1 MKIKTLHFKLLWR
14 YSAVILSIVLIF
26 MIFLYLIWG
35 NTLQANA
42 SNELLADC
50 DNITT
55 VLDTQM
61 DIMDEM
67 SKRIV
72 NSRDVVSLFTEDLY
86 SYNAESLKNRG
97 KFSQALFDIIKL
109 SFDHMELNMFD
120 ICGRYV
126 YVGMHSSFQ
135 KTDENLVESLLW
147 GNECLNDYGKKSIL
161 PVGTPVLNSPE
172 EPVISLCRAFATENP
187 TKETAILEIQIHY
200 PYISQIIEN
209 AIHNQNNLK
218 KILVYDKEGT
228 LIYPHGTSV
237 SADFQEQIYK
247 IIKNPS
253 PDSSTELL
261 FHGKGKD
268 TVFFTYKTSALTDW
282 TVFVSES
289 ERDLF
294 AAFFQFRT
302 LVALATVMI
311 LILTLLITNHIA
323 AKISTPIQQLANAT
337 CALELNNLENFS
349 IPACQDAFLELNTL
363 YHSFEQMK
371 NNLSTSL
378 QEVVAA
384 HTAVVDAQMLALQSQ
399 MNPHFLYNT
408 LATISVLA
416 EDAETEKIVDICD
429 DFSLLLRYI
438 SSDSGKC
445 VNLSQEIL
453 HTQSYINIIK
463 IKYENRIQFHMNIEE
478 TLMELPVPKLIV
490 QPLVENCIK
499 YALNVEP
506 PWHIYINTWKEDSC
520 WRIQVRDNGLGF
532 SEEFLTDFYSKLN
545 RLLENNSLSELS
557 ISGLGL
563 LNLYMRL
570 YLRYK
575 KDMFFELQNLPEGGA
590 CVTVGGTIIS
600 EMEAHK

>member
-1 MKIKTLHFKLLWR
+1 MKPKTLHFKLLWR
-14 YSAVILSIVLIF
+14 YSAVILSIILIF
-26 MIFLYLIWG
+26 MILLYLIWG
-35 NTLQANA
+35 NTLQTNA

-61 DIMDEM
+61 DLMDEM

-72 NSRDVVSLFTEDLY
+72 NSREIVSLYTQDLY
-86 SYNAESLKNRG
+86 SYSADALANRG
-97 KFSQALFDIIKL
+97 QFSQALFDIIKL

-120 ICGRYV
+120 TSGRYV
-126 YVGMHSSFQ
+126 YVGMNSSFE
-135 KTDENLVESLLW
+135 KREGNLVSALPW

-161 PVGTPVLNSPE
+161 PAGTPVLNSPE

-187 TKETAILEIQIHY
+187 TKETAILELQIHY
-200 PYISQIIEN
+200 PYICQIIEG

-218 KILVYDKEGT
+218 KILVYDKKGA
-228 LIYPHGTSV
+228 LIYPETASV
-237 SADFQEQIYK
+237 SSDFQQQIYK
-247 IIKNPS
+247 IVKHPDS
-253 PDSSTELL
+253 DSSTELL
-261 FHGKGKD
+261 SHGKGKD

-282 TVFVSES
+282 TVFVSQS
-289 ERDLF
+289 EKDLF

-302 LVALATVMI
+302 LIVFATAMI
-311 LILTLLITNHIA
+311 LILTLFITNHIA
-323 AKISTPIQQLANAT
+323 TRISAPIQQLANAT
-337 CALELNNLENFS
+337 CTLELNNLENFS
-349 IPACQDAFLELNTL
+349 VPACQDAFLELNTL

-378 QEVVAA
+378 SEVVAA

-416 EDAETEKIVDICD
+416 EDEETEKIVDICD

-445 VNLSQEIL
+445 VKLSQEIL

-463 IKYENRIQFHMNIEE
+463 IKYENRIQFHMDIEE
-478 TLMELPVPKLIV
+478 ALMDLPVPKLIV

-506 PWHIYINTWKEDSC
+506 PWHIYINAWNEDSL

-532 SEEFLTDFYSKLN
+532 SEEFLADFFSRLN
-545 RLLENNSLSELS
+545 RLMENNSLSELS

-590 CVTVGGTIIS
+590 CVTVGGLILS
-600 EMEAHK
+600 EMEAH

>member
-1 MKIKTLHFKLLWR
+1 MKVKTLHFKLLWR

-26 MIFLYLIWG
+26 MILLYLVWG
-35 NTLQANA
+35 NTLQDNA

-55 VLDTQM
+55 VLDAQM

-67 SKRIV
+67 SKRII
-72 NSRDVVSLFTEDLY
+72 NSREIVSLYTQDLY
-86 SYNAESLKNRG
+86 SYSADALTKKG
-97 KFSQALFDIIKL
+97 KFSQSLFDIIKL

-120 ICGRYV
+120 TSGRYV
-126 YVGMHSSFQ
+126 YVGMNSNFE
-135 KTDENLVESLLW
+135 KRETDLVASLPW
-147 GNECLNDYGKKSIL
+147 GEECLNDYGKKSIL
-161 PVGTPVLNSPE
+161 PAGTPVLNTPE

-187 TKETAILEIQIHY
+187 TKETAILELQIHY
-200 PYISQIIEN
+200 PYVCQLIED
-209 AIHNQNNLK
+209 AIHDQNNLK
-218 KILVYDKEGT
+218 KILVYNQKGE
-228 LIYPHGTSV
+228 LIYPYGASV
-237 SADFQEQIYK
+237 SSDFQKQIYK
-247 IIKNPS
+247 IIKNPEA
-253 PDSSTELL
+253 DSSTELL
-261 FHGKGKD
+261 AHGNGKD
-268 TVFFTYKTSALTDW
+268 KIFFTYKTSDLTDW
-282 TVFVSES
+282 TVFVSQS
-289 ERDLF
+289 EKDLF

-302 LVALATVMI
+302 LIIFATAVV
-311 LILTLLITNHIA
+311 LILTLFITNHIA

-337 CALELNNLENFS
+337 CALELNNIESFS
-349 IPACQDAFLELNTL
+349 VPACQDAFLELNTL

-399 MNPHFLYNT
+399 MNPHLLYNT

-416 EDAETEKIVDICD
+416 EDAETEKIIDICD

-478 TLMELPVPKLIV
+478 TLMELPVPRLIV

-506 PWHIYINTWKEDSC
+506 PWHIYIDAWKEASC

-532 SEEFLTDFYSKLN
+532 SEEFLTDFYNKLN

-575 KDMFFELQNLPEGGA
+575 KNMFFELQNLPEGGA

-600 EMEAHK
+600 EMEALK